1 MLSNYLSSSGLL
13 SMLRTLKIG
22 IILGVMMIG
31 FDYGTSNCAVAT
43 MKNEQ
48 PYIIPLLSNSTYIAS
63 NLYAPSRDI
72 ISYWLSQQLSQHQKT
87 DYISQ
92 RKSQLQRAQT
102 ALRELNFDG
111 IASELSFGSAALT
124 QYLEDPEEGYY
135 IKSPKSFL
143 GASGLATSQID
154 FFEDIVACMMNNVK
168 KLTEASLQ
176 KEVTQ
181 TVIGRPINF
190 QGLHGEES
198 NRQALNVLTNAAK
211 RVGFK
216 DVEFQYEPVA
226 AGFEFEATLTKETR
240 VLVVDIGGGTSD
252 CSMLLMSPTF
262 ANQETRN
269 EHLLAHSGVRIAG
282 NDFDIQ
288 LALQGIMPS
297 LGMNSLLKTGKP
309 MPTASYRQALAIN
322 NINEQTA
329 FYSAKN
335 RRDLELLSRD
345 AQQTDLVAHLL
356 TIHDHKL
363 SYQLVNAAEQA
374 KIHLSKQPEQTI
386 CLADIDDSLS
396 VTVNR
401 NTLKTANHNTLA
413 NIAQLMQSAV
423 AQAQCQPEVI
433 FVTGGTAKS
442 PVLSEFLQQQ
452 MPTIPVVVGDHFG
465 SVSAG
470 LARWADRI
478 YR

>member
-1 MLSNYLSSSGLL
+1 
-13 SMLRTLKIG
+13 
-22 IILGVMMIG
+22 MMIG
-31 FDYGTSNCAVAT
+31 FDYGTSNCGVAT
-43 MKNEQ
+43 MRNGQ
-48 PYIIPLLSNSTYIAS
+48 PHIIPLLGDESYIAS
-63 NLYAPSRDI
+63 NLYAPSRDVI
-72 ISYWLSQQLSQHQKT
+72 TNWLSQQLVGTQHA
-87 DYISQ
+87 DFLAA
-92 RKSQLQRAQT
+92 RKNQLQKGQS
-102 ALRELNFDG
+102 ALRELKFDG
-111 IASELSFGSAALT
+111 ISSELLFGKMALT

-143 GASGLATSQID
+143 GASGLAKTQIQ
-154 FFEDIVACMMNNVK
+154 FFEDIVACMMSNVK
-168 KLTEASLQ
+168 KLTEQALQ

-198 NRQALNVLTNAAK
+198 NRQAINVLTNAAK

-226 AGFEFEATLTKETR
+226 AGFEFEASLTKETR

-252 CSMLLMSPTF
+252 CSMLLMSPDFT
-262 ANQETRN
+262 NQDNRN
-269 EHLLAHSGVRIAG
+269 EHLLAHTGVRIAG

-309 MPTASYRQALAIN
+309 MPTANFRQALAIN
-322 NINEQTA
+322 NINEQTE

-335 RRDLELLSRD
+335 RREMELLSRD
-345 AQQTDLVAHLL
+345 AQESELVSRLL
-356 TIHDHKL
+356 TVHDHKL

-374 KIHLSKQPEQTI
+374 KIGLSDHEEQTI
-386 CLADIDDSLS
+386 CLNDIHDSLAVS
-396 VTVNR
+396 VSR
-401 NTLKTANHNTLA
+401 ATLKQANMRTLD
-413 NIAQLMQSAV
+413 NIAQLMTSAV
-423 AQAQCQPEVI
+423 AEAQCQPEVI

-452 MPTIPVVVGDHFG
+452 MPGIPLVVGDHFG
-465 SVSAG
+465 SVTSG
-470 LARWADRI
+470 LARWAERI

>member
-1 MLSNYLSSSGLL
+1 MRNG
-13 SMLRTLKIG
+13 
-22 IILGVMMIG
+22 
-31 FDYGTSNCAVAT
+31 
-43 MKNEQ
+43 Q
-48 PYIIPLLSNSTYIAS
+48 PHIIPLLGDESYIAS
-63 NLYAPSRDI
+63 NLYAPSRDVI
-72 ISYWLSQQLSQHQKT
+72 TNWLSQQLVGTQHA
-87 DYISQ
+87 DFLAA
-92 RKSQLQRAQT
+92 RKNQLQKGQS
-102 ALRELNFDG
+102 ALRELKFDG
-111 IASELSFGSAALT
+111 ISSELLFGKMALT

-143 GASGLATSQID
+143 GASGLAKTQIQ
-154 FFEDIVACMMNNVK
+154 FFEDIVACMMSNVK
-168 KLTEASLQ
+168 KLTEQALQ

-198 NRQALNVLTNAAK
+198 NRQAINVLTNAAK

-226 AGFEFEATLTKETR
+226 AGFEFEASLTKETR

-252 CSMLLMSPTF
+252 CSMLLMSPDFT
-262 ANQETRN
+262 NQDNRN
-269 EHLLAHSGVRIAG
+269 EHLLAHTGVRIAG

-309 MPTASYRQALAIN
+309 MPTANFRQALAIN
-322 NINEQTA
+322 NINEQTE

-335 RRDLELLSRD
+335 RREMELLSRD
-345 AQQTDLVAHLL
+345 AQESELVSRLI
-356 TIHDHKL
+356 TVHDHKL

-374 KIHLSKQPEQTI
+374 KIGLSDHEEQTI
-386 CLADIDDSLS
+386 CLNDIHDSLAVS
-396 VTVNR
+396 VSR
-401 NTLKTANHNTLA
+401 ATLKQANMRTLDH
-413 NIAQLMQSAV
+413 IAQLMTSAV
-423 AQAQCQPEVI
+423 AEAQCQPEVI

-452 MPTIPVVVGDHFG
+452 MPGIPLIVGDHFG
-465 SVSAG
+465 SVTSG
-470 LARWADRI
+470 LARWAERI